1 MILKAIYISTV
12 FVLLSACSAVQLLPP
27 ELSGDSANAQLA
39 DRCRKNFV
47 QGNWQFVHSINFT
60 MTNGHGTTI
69 IGVTVLEEGNI
80 RTALMGVEGFVFF
93 EAELAKNGNLDVKR
107 ALPPF
112 DNAEFASGLLRDV
125 QDIFLLPTGDVFL
138 TGKRSDGSSMCR
150 YTDKNDI
157 LSDLVFTNDGSTVL
171 TIYDADDNRMKSII
185 VDEYGFV
192 DGERIPET
200 VHLQAYGMQGY
211 SLNMKLIS
219 ADKM

>member
-1 MILKAIYISTV
+1 MILRAIYLSFV
-12 FVLLSACSAVQLLPP
+12 FALLSACSAVQFPPP
-27 ELSGDSANAQLA
+27 ELSDDSVNVQLA
-39 DRCRKNFV
+39 NRCRKNFV
-47 QGNWQFVHSINFT
+47 QGDWQFVHSINFT

-93 EAELAKNGNLDVKR
+93 EAELAENGNLDVKK

-112 DNAEFASGLLRDV
+112 DNTEFASGLLRDV
-125 QDIFLLPTGDVFL
+125 QDIFFLPRGNVPL
-138 TGKRSDGSSMCR
+138 TGKRSDGSSVCR
-150 YTDKNDI
+150 YTDKHDI

-171 TIYDADDNRMKSII
+171 TIYDADDNRMKSI
-185 VDEYGFV
+185 VADEYGFV

-200 VHLQAYGMQGY
+200 IHLQVYGMRGY
-211 SLNMKLIS
+211 SLDMKLIS